1 MGNIETILK
10 KIMADNQNEAT
21 TIRNLERQ
29 MGKLASAQNTRPAQA
44 LPSDTEENPKAHIN
58 VVTLQNGSDL
68 VEVSSRKRK

>member
-1 MGNIETILK
+1 MDNIEAILK

-29 MGKLASAQNTRPAQA
+29 MGQLASAQNTRPARA
-44 LPSDTEENPKAHIN
+44 LPSDIEENPKAHIN
-58 VVTLQNGSDL
+58 VVTLRNGREL